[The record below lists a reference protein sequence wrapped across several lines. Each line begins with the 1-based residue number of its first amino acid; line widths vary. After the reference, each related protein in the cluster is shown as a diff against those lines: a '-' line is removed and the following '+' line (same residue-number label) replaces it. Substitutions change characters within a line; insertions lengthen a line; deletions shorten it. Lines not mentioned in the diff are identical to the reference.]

1 MEVFV
6 EAGIVLILFVLGIV
20 TGMFLDM
27 QDKKKY
33 TPPKIEREPL
43 DDALREQQREAV
55 NYLLNYSADIAYGNG
70 R

>member
-27 QDKKKY
+27 QDRRR
-33 TPPKIEREPL
+33 TQHPPKIERNPL
-43 DDALREQQREAV
+43 DEVLSEQEREAV
-55 NYLLNYSADIAYGNG
+55 RSLLNYSADIAYGK
-70 R
+70 

>member
-27 QDKKKY
+27 QDRRK
-33 TPPKIEREPL
+33 TQHPPKLERTPL
-43 DDALREQQREAV
+43 DEVLSEQERQAV
-55 NYLLNYSADIAYGNG
+55 SCLLNYSADIAYGK
-70 R
+70 